1 MSRFFKKRKL
11 EKQWVSYIF
20 ISPKLILLAFFFVFP
35 LFFSLYIS
43 LTDWSALTTPAFI
56 GLGNYK
62 KLLKDDIFVKSVV
75 NTLIY
80 VSVRVPF
87 MVAVSLLLS
96 LLINQKLLGRSIFR
110 TIYFIPEAS
119 AMVVAAIIWLFLY
132 NTEFGLINFFLRK
145 VSFPPQLWLSS
156 PSQALYSIILMT
168 VWKDAGFYM
177 IIFLAG
183 LQGIPEMYYEAAII
197 DGATVWQRFY
207 HITLPLLKPVIFLVV
222 VMCTIWSFQF
232 FPSVYI
238 MTGGGPVYNTVS
250 LVLYLYNQGFK
261 YFKMGYAAAI
271 AYVLFIII
279 LSFSIVERKYF
290 RQEDLY

>member
-1 MSRFFKKRKL
+1 MPKIFKRRRL
-11 EKQWVSYIF
+11 EKQWIGYVF
-20 ISPKLILLAFFFVFP
+20 ISPKIVLLAIFFVFP

-43 LTDWSALTTPAFI
+43 LTDWSALTAPHFI
-56 GLGNYK
+56 GLNNYK
-62 KLLKDDIFVKSVV
+62 KLLGDDIFIKSLV
-75 NTLIY
+75 NTVIY

-87 MVAVSLLLS
+87 MVVASLLLS
-96 LLINQKLLGRSIFR
+96 LLINQKILGRNMLR

-119 AMVVAAIIWLFLY
+119 AMVVAAMIWLYLY
-132 NTEFGLINFFLRK
+132 NTEFGLINFFVRK
-145 VSFPPQLWLSS
+145 IGFSRQGWLSN

-197 DGATVWQRFY
+197 DGASRWQRFY

-222 VMCTIWSFQF
+222 AMCTIWSFQF
-232 FPSVYI
+232 FPSVYV
-238 MTGGGPVYNTVS
+238 MTGGGPVYSTIS
-250 LVLYLYNQGFK
+250 LVLYVYNQGFK

-271 AYVLFIII
+271 AYILFVII
-279 LSFSIVERKYF
+279 LCFSIMERKYF
-290 RQEDLY
+290 RQEEMY